1 MNLDAPHRLAVEQAL
16 HALDSGH
23 HGLGLAEV
31 ARRARQCGPNRL
43 PRRPPPS
50 LLAVLLRQLRDPM
63 IMVLAIAALVATALS
78 DWSDVAFIALVIVI
92 DVVIVSRRIPL
103 NRTSMSSSES
113 IATPTFPT
121 SPSDI
126 GWSES

>member
-63 IMVLAIAALVATALS
+63 ILVLAIAALVATVLS

-92 DVVIVSRRIPL
+92 DVVGGFSAQIELGDDEIFDLALELAHPEAGTCYHSR
-103 NRTSMSSSES
+103 S
-113 IATPTFPT
+113 
-121 SPSDI
+121 
-126 GWSES
+126 